1 MTEQAA
7 PEIQKVTP
15 ARDDKGA
22 SRGKNTSG
30 NRRGSG
36 GASGGGRRQQREARP
51 RPEFD
56 QKILDIRRVARVAAG
71 GRRFNF
77 SVAVVIGDKNGSVG
91 VGTGKAGDTSFAID
105 KAVRSAKKQM
115 VKLHLTKEGSITHE
129 VWTKY
134 ASARVMLRPAPGRG
148 LVAGSALRNVLEL
161 AGVRGITA
169 KILSPSKNK
178 LNIAR
183 AAIIALA
190 KASVK
195 VSK

>member
-1 MTEQAA
+1 MAEQTV
-7 PEIQKVTP
+7 PEIN
-15 ARDDKGA
+15 KGIPGKDERGG
-22 SRGKNTSG
+22 SRG
-30 NRRGSG
+30 RGSSSG
-36 GASGGGRRQQREARP
+36 GRRSGGGRRPQRDARP

-77 SVAVVIGDKNGSVG
+77 SVAVVIGDRNGSVG

-115 VKLHLTKEGSITHE
+115 IKLHLTKDGSITHE

-183 AAIIALA
+183 AAIIALTE
-190 KASVK
+190 ASVK
-195 VSK
+195 NRK

>member
-15 ARDDKGA
+15 AKDDKGA
-22 SRGKNTSG
+22 SRGRGASSG
-30 NRRGSG
+30 NRRGG
-36 GASGGGRRQQREARP
+36 GSSGGRRQQREARP

-115 VKLHLTKEGSITHE
+115 VKLRFTKDGSITHE

-134 ASARVMLRPAPGRG
+134 ASARIMLRPAPGRG
-148 LVAGSALRNVLEL
+148 LVAGSAIRNVLEL

-183 AAIIALA
+183 AAIIALTQ
-190 KASVK
+190 ASVK